1 MLSADGMV
9 SAFPDE
15 PLHLFS
21 PYDCPYIVMA
31 KLKGENPDRER
42 ALSESYIVI
51 SNRALEVSLE
61 SRKGHKEED
70 TTEQL
75 RMTTGPSR
83 L

>member
-31 KLKGENPDRER
+31 KLKGEDPDRER

-51 SNRALEVSLE
+51 SNRALEV
-61 SRKGHKEED
+61 RKHCFSYGHKPTQVQEKETD
-70 TTEQL
+70 PTN
-75 RMTTGPSR
+75 R
-83 L
+83 